1 MRRQAFSITNI
12 LWALA
17 VVFALAWTVSGILP
31 RQPSQVALRYFDAE
45 HLSRAFRRAT
55 LGYLTSGLAALA
67 TFAALY
73 LFSRTSP
80 FASRFS
86 GTVTPGGAAKMGLFL
101 GVTAS
106 ALFSAVRLPFSAYSG
121 YILEKKFGLSR
132 LTFGTWIADYF
143 KSAML
148 DLLAYG
154 VGAAFLA
161 WALVKMPRGWHIVA
175 TVAFLA
181 ASVVLSTVYP
191 LVIAPAFNKFHP
203 LEDGAILEDVRSLSE
218 AAGMDVERVLVMEAS
233 AKTTRVN
240 AYFAGV
246 GRTREVV
253 LYDTLIAGHS
263 RPEIRLVIAHEL
275 GHWRYSHVNWG
286 IVASTAGVFIALSLF
301 RLFEMPGRAGRIG
314 VRGFGSLEAVLIS
327 LLVFTVLFSYVTNPV
342 SSFISRTFE
351 VQSDAFSLALTG
363 DRDAFITGHVNLA
376 KANLSDVEPPPFL
389 RWFAWTHPTTLER
402 INSAK

>member
-1 MRRQAFSITNI
+1 M
-12 LWALA
+12 
-17 VVFALAWTVSGILP
+17 
-31 RQPSQVALRYFDAE
+31 
-45 HLSRAFRRAT
+45 
-55 LGYLTSGLAALA
+55 
-67 TFAALY
+67 
-73 LFSRTSP
+73 
-80 FASRFS
+80 
-86 GTVTPGGAAKMGLFL
+86 
-101 GVTAS
+101 
-106 ALFSAVRLPFSAYSG
+106 
-121 YILEKKFGLSR
+121 
-132 LTFGTWIADYF
+132 
-143 KSAML
+143 
-148 DLLAYG
+148 
-154 VGAAFLA
+154 A

-191 LVIAPAFNKFHP
+191 LVIASGLQQVSP
-203 LEDGAILEDVRSLSE
+203 LEDGAIPEDVRPCPT
-218 AAGMDVERVLVMEAS
+218 AGMDVERVLVMEAS

-246 GRTREVV
+246 GHTREVV
-253 LYDTLIAGHS
+253 LYDTLIAGHA

-351 VQSDAFSLALTG
+351 VQSDAFAHRPPG
-363 DRDAFITGHVNLA
+363 QDFITGQVVLPSE
-376 KANLSDVEPPPFL
+376 LV
-389 RWFAWTHPTTLER
+389 
-402 INSAK
+402 

>member
-1 MRRQAFSITNI
+1 M
-12 LWALA
+12 
-17 VVFALAWTVSGILP
+17 
-31 RQPSQVALRYFDAE
+31 
-45 HLSRAFRRAT
+45 
-55 LGYLTSGLAALA
+55 
-67 TFAALY
+67 
-73 LFSRTSP
+73 
-80 FASRFS
+80 
-86 GTVTPGGAAKMGLFL
+86 
-101 GVTAS
+101 
-106 ALFSAVRLPFSAYSG
+106 
-121 YILEKKFGLSR
+121 
-132 LTFGTWIADYF
+132 
-143 KSAML
+143 
-148 DLLAYG
+148 
-154 VGAAFLA
+154 
-161 WALVKMPRGWHIVA
+161 
-175 TVAFLA
+175 
-181 ASVVLSTVYP
+181 
-191 LVIAPAFNKFHP
+191 VIAPAFNNFNP

-351 VQSDAFSLALTG
+351 VQSDAFSLPLPETG
-363 DRDAFITGHVNLA
+363 TPSSRATNLA
-376 KANLSDVEPPPFL
+376 KANLSDG
-389 RWFAWTHPTTLER
+389 THLSTLVRLDASYNLER